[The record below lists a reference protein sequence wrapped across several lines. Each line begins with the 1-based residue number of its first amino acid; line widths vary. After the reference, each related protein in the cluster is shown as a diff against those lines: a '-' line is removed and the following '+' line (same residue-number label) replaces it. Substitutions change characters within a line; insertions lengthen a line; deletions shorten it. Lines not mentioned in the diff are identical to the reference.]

1 MNRFPHM
8 ELSDATYEIAGLRFM
23 TVRSPALN
31 GRGDMTIFVP
41 PGSENA
47 QGLPVYLLL
56 HGVYG
61 SHWAWALNGGAHVTA
76 QRLIQNGD
84 IEPMVLVM
92 PSDGLWAD
100 GSGYL
105 SLPSGDFERWI
116 VEDVRDAVTEGIPA
130 VDETS
135 KWFISGL
142 SMGGYGALRLG
153 AKYSSLFCGISGH
166 SSITHF
172 DQLSNFVDD
181 PLESYEVKA
190 AGDLDV
196 ARLLLAHKDG
206 LPPLRFDC
214 GMDDPLIEENRMLH
228 KRLDDCGVPHAYH
241 EFEGDHSWNYWAL
254 HVEDTFRFFN
264 SLR

>member
-1 MNRFPHM
+1 MTRFPNM
-8 ELSDATYEIAGLRFM
+8 ELSDPQYEFDGLRFM

-41 PGSENA
+41 EGHEGA
-47 QGLPVYLLL
+47 RDLPVCLLL

-61 SHWAWALNGGAHVTA
+61 SHWAWTLKGGAHTCA
-76 QRLIQNGD
+76 KRMIANGD
-84 IEPMVLVM
+84 IEPMILVM

-105 SLPSGDFERWI
+105 ALEWANYEQWI
-116 VEDVRDAVTEGIPA
+116 VEDVRAAITEGIPS
-130 VDETS
+130 VSDQS

-153 AKYSSLFCGISGH
+153 AKHPQFFSGISAH

-172 DQLSNFVDD
+172 DQLPKFVDD
-181 PLESYEVKA
+181 SLESYGALGSDEV
-190 AGDLDV
+190 DV
-196 ARLLLAHKDG
+196 MHWMLKHKDT

-214 GMDDPLIEENRMLH
+214 GVDDLLIEENRVLH
-228 KRLDDCGVPHAYH
+228 QRLDEAKVPHTYT
-241 EFEGDHSWNYWAL
+241 EFDGDHSWEYWAL
-254 HVEDTFRFFN
+254 HLEDTLRFFT
-264 SLR
+264 S